1 VIVWSA
7 EVADVVAFKTRSVAL
22 FRKVAGPGIS
32 LPSLL
37 LTRAENVELSAK
49 FIRKSKMA
57 CFGWF

>member
-1 VIVWSA
+1 
-7 EVADVVAFKTRSVAL
+7 VVAFKTRSVAL

>member
-7 EVADVVAFKTRSVAL
+7 EVADVVAFKLAGAL

-37 LTRAENVELSAK
+37 LTRAENIRLSAK
-49 FIRKSKMA
+49 FIRKSKMT
-57 CFGWF
+57 CFG